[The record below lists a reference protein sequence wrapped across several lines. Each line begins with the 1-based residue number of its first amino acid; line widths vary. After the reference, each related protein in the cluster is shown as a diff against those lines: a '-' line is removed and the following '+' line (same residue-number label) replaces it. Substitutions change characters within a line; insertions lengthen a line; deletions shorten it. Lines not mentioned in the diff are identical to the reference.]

1 MTTQTTAPTYLDRER
16 LPFPFCPGCSHGR
29 VLHQLDAALSRLAL
43 DPRQIALVTD
53 IGCVGLSDR
62 SFTTNAF
69 HGLHGRSITYATG
82 LKLARPDLNVVVLMG
97 DGGAGIGGNH
107 LLHAARRNIGIT
119 VVVFNNFNFGMTG
132 GQHSPTTPIGAR
144 TPTTF
149 AGQWEQPLDLCA
161 TALANGAG
169 FVARTLFNDPAL
181 ADILEAALRHP
192 GFALVDVWELCVRY
206 ARSNRETRDKLPTEL
221 LRSGAYPSGILAQN
235 ERPEY
240 TKAYQEVHQAARRP
254 SPLQGVPP
262 LFPVRL
268 ARPIRCLVAGSAG
281 ARVRS
286 SATLLGLGG
295 VLAGLWATQRD
306 EYPVTVAAGHSI
318 SQVILSPEEVL
329 YTGFDRPDWAV
340 VLTPEGL
347 SKVRHSL
354 QKMDASC
361 TLYLAEGLGPVETG
375 AKVILLDLQ
384 GGPRPLPPHEQT
396 LAALAAA
403 LDHSHLYPLE
413 ALREAIRLQGAFV
426 ETNLA
431 LVEMGLALPRREA

>member
-1 MTTQTTAPTYLDRER
+1 MTTATILTYLDQER

-29 VLHQLDAALSRLAL
+29 VLQQLDAALARLSL
-43 DPRQIALVTD
+43 DPRQIVLVTD

-62 SFTTNAF
+62 YFTTNAF

-82 LKLARPDLNVVVLMG
+82 LKLARPDLLVVVLMG

-132 GQHSPTTPIGAR
+132 GQHSATTPAGAR

-149 AGQWEQPLDLCA
+149 AGQLEQPLDLCT
-161 TALANGAG
+161 TAAANGAG
-169 FVARTLFNDPAL
+169 FVARTLFNDPNL
-181 ADILEAALRHP
+181 ADVLEEALRHP

-206 ARSNRETRDKLPTEL
+206 ARSNRERRDRLPTEL
-221 LRSGAYPSGILAQN
+221 LRSGAFRSGILARN

-240 TKAYQEVHQAARRP
+240 TEAYKEVRQAARGL
-254 SPLQGVPP
+254 SPLRGVEP
-262 LFPVRL
+262 LFQAHLERPV
-268 ARPIRCLVAGSAG
+268 RCLVAGSAG

-295 VLAGLWATQRD
+295 VLCGLWATQRD
-306 EYPVTVAAGHSI
+306 DYPVTVAAGHSV
-318 SQVILSPEEVL
+318 SQVILSPVEVL
-329 YTGFDRPDWAV
+329 HTGFDRPDWAV

-347 SKVRHSL
+347 GKVRRLL
-354 QKMDASC
+354 QRMDRSC
-361 TLYLAEGLGPVETG
+361 TLYLAKGLDPVETG
-375 AKVILLDLQ
+375 ARVVLLDLQ

-403 LDHSHLYPLE
+403 LDESHLYPLE
-413 ALREAIRLQGAFV
+413 ALREAIRRQGTFV
-426 ETNLA
+426 EENLS
-431 LVEMGLALPRREA
+431 LVEAGLALPRWER